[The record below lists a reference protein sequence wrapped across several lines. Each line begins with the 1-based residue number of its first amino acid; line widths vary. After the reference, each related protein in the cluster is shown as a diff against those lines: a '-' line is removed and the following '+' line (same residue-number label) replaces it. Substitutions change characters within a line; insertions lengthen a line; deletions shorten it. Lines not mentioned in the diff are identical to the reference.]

1 MSKRIIKKYHSK
13 SNSVFNYNN
22 HPLLLGRSPNAVPL
36 SSARELSVLNSAIQL
51 ETEDNKDM

>member
-1 MSKRIIKKYHSK
+1 MSKRVLKKYQSK

-22 HPLLLGRSPNAVPL
+22 HSLLLGRGPCAVPL
-36 SSARELSVLNSAIQL
+36 SSAHKLSVLNSAIQL